1 MPRPLKT
8 LLLVVAVVL
17 VIAVS
22 LHVFAA
28 PLMADLRLAIH
39 GR

>member
-1 MPRPLKT
+1 MSRPLKSI
-8 LLLVVAVVL
+8 LVVVAVVL
-17 VIAVS
+17 AIGIA

-28 PLMADLRLAIH
+28 PMMADLRVAIH